1 MEAVLFKGLILAGM
15 FVVWVVRKIRATA
28 EQSKPSAMAAATPL
42 PRRVRP
48 RVRAAAPPPLAPSLA
63 PASPVAPPPAT
74 SAPMGRLVVTR
85 PAHASVHLDF
95 RGPAALRRAFVAQEV
110 LGPPLALRP
119 PRL

>member
-15 FVVWVVRKIRATA
+15 FGVWVVRKIRATA
-28 EQSKPSAMAAATPL
+28 EQSKPSAMAAVTPL

-48 RVRAAAPPPLAPSLA
+48 RVRAAAPPLAPSLES
-63 PASPVAPPPAT
+63 ASPVAPPPPPT

-95 RGPAALRRAFVAQEV
+95 RGPVALRRAFVAQEV

>member
-1 MEAVLFKGLILAGM
+1 
-15 FVVWVVRKIRATA
+15 
-28 EQSKPSAMAAATPL
+28 
-42 PRRVRP
+42 
-48 RVRAAAPPPLAPSLA
+48 
-63 PASPVAPPPAT
+63 
-74 SAPMGRLVVTR
+74 MGRLVVTR